1 MMRHKPI
8 SGVLIL
14 TLILAWS
21 GCQSVPQEH
30 KGAAVGA
37 GVGAAAGTAAGA
49 IIGKDTKG
57 AVIGGLV
64 GALLGGAIGHYAYDK
79 QRTREETVKTYDY
92 EASKGSFLTIED
104 ASSSPETIHPGDVV
118 ELKMTY
124 AVLHPSPDTKTRITE
139 IREITHNG
147 ELVGKPEV
155 SVDRVDGTYA
165 SKVPLR
171 LSANAGKG
179 VYKVRSTVESENA
192 KDTREMSFTVQ

>member
-1 MMRHKPI
+1 MRQKLI
-8 SGVLIL
+8 FGVLIL

-21 GCQSVPQEH
+21 GCQSVPEEH

-37 GVGAAAGTAAGA
+37 GVGAAAGTAVGA
-49 IIGKDTKG
+49 VIGKDTKG

-79 QRTREETVKTYDY
+79 QKTREETVKTYNY
-92 EASKGSFLTIED
+92 EASKGTILTIED
-104 ASSSPETIHPGDVV
+104 ASSSPDTIHPGDVV

-124 AVLHPSPDTKTRITE
+124 AVLSPSPDTKTRITE

-147 ELVGKPEV
+147 QLVGKPEV

-165 SKVPLR
+165 SAVPLR
-171 LSANAGKG
+171 LSANAEKG
-179 VYKVRSTVESENA
+179 VYKVRSTVQSENA
-192 KDTREMSFTVQ
+192 KDTREASFTVR